1 MGNLSTGLRKTD
13 LAGLRKLARSL
24 AVSEEVAVAIYERE
38 LVRLRE
44 GARIEQYVSLFAE
57 RNARKILQ
65 EGAPALAAAAVV
77 MSSLTE
83 CRASA
88 PEKHRDSVAA

>member
-1 MGNLSTGLRKTD
+1 MGSRKAD

-57 RNARKILQ
+57 RNAKKILLD
-65 EGAPALAAAAVV
+65 GAPALAAAAIVI
-77 MSSLTE
+77 SSITE
-83 CRASA
+83 RQPNEPTS
-88 PEKHRDSVAA
+88 KRDSVTA

>member
-1 MGNLSTGLRKTD
+1 MGNVSTGPRKGD

-24 AVSEEVAVAIYERE
+24 TVSEDVAVAIYERE

-57 RNARKILQ
+57 RNAKKIL
-65 EGAPALAAAAVV
+65 EDEAPALAAAASVI
-77 MSSLTE
+77 SSITE
-83 CRASA
+83 RQPSE
-88 PEKHRDSVAA
+88 PESRRDSVTA